1 MPEHTGET
9 ALVEALRDRRRNTA
23 ALLGI
28 AVTLA
33 IATVIGTNVAYY
45 TAVLIVFSIW
55 MIWFVLACI
64 EWVKRA
70 DF

>member
-1 MPEHTGET
+1 MSGSTGET

-23 ALLGI
+23 ALLGVV
-28 AVTLA
+28 VTLA
-33 IATVIGTNVAYY
+33 IAALIGTNVAYY

-55 MIWFVLACI
+55 MAWFVLACI
-64 EWVKRA
+64 EWLKRA